1 MKCDTSILFDY
12 IDGTLSDEANKE
24 FEVHLQSCEAC
35 RETINTFNLMEFV
48 REYNYDLP
56 IDIVQSVRNSTNKE
70 LYSNKKYL
78 FINKYFSNKK
88 SIMKYGFVATIAL
101 VLTYGSFLNNN
112 YNFVDTL
119 KDFAVATFSKDKN
132 LQKELEDYTK
142 SIIDSPYYE
151 NFMKLIEDK
160 QYKVVA
166 DTIIGAPIQLPN
178 NLNEGEVDTNV
189 SEILS
194 HGNTLSIY
202 NGLDFSGY
210 LGRKVM
216 LLTCIIEE
224 TNNVTKEL
232 IVLMSVDKSIGFWK
246 GPSIKDDKSQ
256 LDSRVLLKSLK
267 VDKSDEKVKNRVLQE
282 EGFVPLEKLP
292 KIYTVEI
299 AKSNGDVIYNSSENN
314 NIFYKFLQSVEN
326 KENSKVRIADF
337 RGKDEATIIDLIYD
351 NGNIKAIV
359 DTTRRPS
366 SDTQG
371 IVEYKVLTINKDTKG
386 TSIYYHATLENGK
399 GLSLMHDE
407 LK

>member
-1 MKCDTSILFDY
+1 MKCDTSMLFDY
-12 IDGTLSDEANKE
+12 IDGTLRDEDIKE

-35 RETINTFNLMEFV
+35 RETINTFNLMESI
-48 REYNYDLP
+48 REYNYALP
-56 IDIVQSVRNSTNKE
+56 IDVVQSVRNSTNKD

-88 SIMKYGFVATIAL
+88 SIMKYGFAATIAL
-101 VLTYGSFLNNN
+101 VLTCGIFLNNN

-119 KDFAVATFSKDKN
+119 KNFAVATFSKDKN

-142 SIIDSPYYE
+142 SIISTPYYD

-178 NLNEGEVDTNV
+178 NLSEGDVDIKV
-189 SEILS
+189 SEILN
-194 HGNTLSIY
+194 HGNILSIY

-210 LGRKVM
+210 LGKKVM

-224 TNNVTKEL
+224 PNNVTKEL
-232 IVLMSVDKSIGFWK
+232 IVLMSGDKTIGFWE

-256 LDSRVLLKSLK
+256 LDSLVLLKSLK
-267 VDKSDEKVKNRVLQE
+267 VDKSDEEIKNGVLQG
-282 EGFVPLEKLP
+282 EGSIPLEKLP
-292 KIYTVEI
+292 KIYTVEM
-299 AKSNGDVIYNSSENN
+299 AKSNGDVIYNSGENN

-326 KENSKVRIADF
+326 KESSKVRIDNF
-337 RGKDEATIIDLIYD
+337 WEKDEATIIDLIYD

-359 DTTRRPS
+359 DTTRNPS
-366 SDTQG
+366 DGQG
-371 IVEYKVLTINKDTKG
+371 IVEYKVLTINKESKG
-386 TSIYYHATLENGK
+386 TSIYYYAALENGK
-399 GLSLMHDE
+399 GLGLMHDE